1 MPKLSAVHFI
11 DHSSEKYSPANTPA
25 TAAITAAAARQSTM
39 CRSEYFFSGS
49 DFLFSLLITIVGE
62 LDTPAGADTEGTGAE
77 GAKAAGVTGAA
88 VAAGIVAAA
97 GASGAETG
105 LEAGM
110 EAVTGTL
117 VAGIT
122 TAFCSA
128 PQFGQNLTFSISVP
142 QFSQN
147 IFKFLSV
154 SVYYIFDRGFTT
166 PAAGQT
172 ANL

>member
-1 MPKLSAVHFI
+1 MI
-11 DHSSEKYSPANTPA
+11 
-25 TAAITAAAARQSTM
+25 AAATRQSTIW
-39 CRSEYFFSGS
+39 RSEYFFSGAG
-49 DFLFSLLITIVGE
+49 FFFSSLTIIVGE
-62 LDTPAGADTEGTGAE
+62 LDTPTGADAAGTGAE

-88 VAAGIVAAA
+88 GAAA
-97 GASGAETG
+97 AAAGAETG
-105 LEAGM
+105 LEVGT

-117 VAGIT
+117 AAGVT
-122 TAFCSA
+122 TAVCSA
-128 PQFGQNLTFSISVP
+128 PQIGQNLTFSISVP